1 MHKSLIREPKKPYL
15 SPILT
20 VYGTVQELTRS
31 AGTAGQKDGGTRL
44 LHTKTHIG

>member
-20 VYGTVQELTRS
+20 VYGNVQALT
-31 AGTAGQKDGGTRL
+31 QKVGHTGSPDGGTRQG
-44 LHTKTHIG
+44 TKTHI

>member
-20 VYGTVQELTRS
+20 VYGTVQALTKKVGLHG
-31 AGTAGQKDGGTRL
+31 GTDGGSFPQSR
-44 LHTKTHIG
+44 THI

>member
-20 VYGTVQELTRS
+20 IYGTVQALT
-31 AGTAGQKDGGTRL
+31 QKVGKSGAIDHGTRQA
-44 LHTKTHIG
+44 TNTHI

>member
-20 VYGTVQELTRS
+20 IYGTVKELTR
-31 AGTAGQKDGGTRL
+31 AVGTSGRKDGGHRL
-44 LHTKTHIG
+44 LHTKTHIA

>member
-20 VYGTVQELTRS
+20 IYGTVQAITQKVGIT
-31 AGTAGQKDGGTRL
+31 GTKDNGTRQGI
-44 LHTKTHIG
+44 KTHI